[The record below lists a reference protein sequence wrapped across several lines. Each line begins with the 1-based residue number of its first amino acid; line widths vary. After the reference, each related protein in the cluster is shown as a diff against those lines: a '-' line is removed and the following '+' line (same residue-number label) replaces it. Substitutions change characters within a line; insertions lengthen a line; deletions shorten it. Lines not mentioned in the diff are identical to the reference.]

1 MKITSDLLI
10 NGKTRNQALSQF
22 RFLRLQLQGDSDGS
36 NIGISS
42 VFAGKNRCPDNVA
55 DLAKIPPLMKNI
67 NRSLSRLDFLEQ
79 ALAGASYQAALES
92 AARMIE
98 ASPVELSGGER
109 L

>member
-22 RFLRLQLQGDSDGS
+22 RFLRLPAPADSDGRI
-36 NIGISS
+36 NGISS
-42 VFAGKNRCPDNVA
+42 ITAGIDRGPDKKI
-55 DLAKIPPLMKNI
+55 DLSKIPPLMKNI

-92 AARMIE
+92 AARMME

-109 L
+109 S